1 MFNIQCH
8 VRRDVLSRNVIMN
21 LGISLRCCLRKFV
34 EVEPLL
40 IKLIGEQMHYKTTK
54 IQDEAR
60 LDIAAQFVWIKGK
73 KTFIDIRVI
82 RCDTISSR

>member
-1 MFNIQCH
+1 M
-8 VRRDVLSRNVIMN
+8 
-21 LGISLRCCLRKFV
+21 

-60 LDIAAQFVWIKGK
+60 LDIAARVVWIKGK